1 MTPTTIAAARPNQL
15 DQAAKTGS
23 AHSAASESVQ
33 FMFLIL
39 PIDNGVRKYMA
50 VDAAVLI
57 ITYVIIINIHTA
69 VAAEKERKLWPVT
82 R

>member
-1 MTPTTIAAARPNQL
+1 MTPTTSEPTNQL

-33 FMFLIL
+33 FMILIL

-50 VDAAVLI
+50 VDAVLI
-57 ITYVIIINIHTA
+57 ITYVIIINIHT
-69 VAAEKERKLWPVT
+69 VGRERE
-82 R
+82 RERERE